1 MNNDFLKALTY
12 EKEQF
17 PRADEFYRRVLN
29 GPMNKIKITRWD
41 YQLNDVHRRMQD
53 DGIDVTIENELA
65 TNEYDRRVIG
75 ISEKFRTSDFGDMFI
90 ELYSKFPNVI
100 GWGLKEKAD
109 LVAYFTPWHTYIID
123 NDQLKK
129 VIQAISDKLDAEA
142 LAEGLKEARC
152 FQYIYKDKIMEV
164 RKVPT
169 HHNGKV
175 AWEGV
180 GVCIKWQDLQDLG
193 VTIAKYDRY
202 ERKNLFG
209 QH

>member
-1 MNNDFLKALTY
+1 MNYDFLKPLTY

-29 GPMNKIKITRWD
+29 SSMNKIKITRWD
-41 YQLNDVHRRMQD
+41 YQLNAEHRKMQD

-65 TNEYDRRVIG
+65 TNEYDRRVIS

-90 ELYSKFPNVI
+90 ELYSKFPNVT

-109 LVAYFTPWHTYIID
+109 LVAYFTPWNVYIID

-129 VIQAISDKLDAEA
+129 VVQAIYDELDAET
-142 LAEGLKEARC
+142 LAEDLKEAKC

-169 HHNGKV
+169 CLNGKV

-180 GVCIKWQDLQDLG
+180 GVCIKWEDLKDLG

-202 ERKNLFG
+202 ERKN
-209 QH
+209 

>member
-1 MNNDFLKALTY
+1 MNKDFLKALTY

-17 PRADEFYRRVLN
+17 PSADEFYRRVLN
-29 GPMNKIKITRWD
+29 NSMNKIKITRWD
-41 YQLNDVHRRMQD
+41 YQLNAKHRKMQE

-65 TNEYDRRVIG
+65 TNEYDRRVIS

-90 ELYSKFPNVI
+90 ELYSKFPNVT

-109 LVAYFTPWHTYIID
+109 LVAYFTPWNTYIID

-129 VIQAISDKLDAEA
+129 VVQAIYDELDAET
-142 LAEGLKEARC
+142 LAEGLKEAKC

-169 HHNGKV
+169 RLNGKV

-180 GVCIKWQDLQDLG
+180 GVCIKWEDLKDLG

-202 ERKNLFG
+202 ERKN
-209 QH
+209 

>member
-1 MNNDFLKALTY
+1 MNKDFLKALAY

-29 GPMNKIKITRWD
+29 NSMNKIKITRWD
-41 YQLNDVHRRMQD
+41 YQLNAEHRKMQE

-65 TNEYDRRVIG
+65 TNEYDRRVIS

-90 ELYSKFPNVI
+90 ELYSKFPNI
-100 GWGLKEKAD
+100 TGWGLKEKAD
-109 LVAYFTPWHTYIID
+109 LVAYFTPWNVYIID

-129 VIQAISDKLDAEA
+129 VVQAIYDELDAET
-142 LAEGLKEARC
+142 LAEDLKEAKC

-169 HHNGKV
+169 CLNGKV

-180 GVCIKWQDLQDLG
+180 GVCIKWEDLKDLG

-202 ERKNLFG
+202 ERKN
-209 QH
+209 